1 MRIVIQRV
9 SSASVSVEDKIVGQ
23 IGRGFLILVGFSRD
37 ENPGAI
43 DWMARK
49 TTGLR
54 IFEDEQDKMNLSL
67 TDIAGEALVVS
78 QFTLYADASKGR
90 RPGFSDAADPKTAQP
105 MYEEYCQKLQV
116 AGVLVQKGIFGEH
129 MTVSLVNDGP
139 VTIIIDR

>member
-9 SSASVSVEDKIVGQ
+9 SSASVNVDDKIVGQ
-23 IGRGFLILVGFSRD
+23 IGRGFLILVGFSRT

-43 DWMARK
+43 DWMVRK

-54 IFEDEQDKMNLSL
+54 IFEDELGKMNLSL

-90 RPGFSDAADPKTAQP
+90 RPGFSEAADPAIALP
-105 MYEEYCQKLQV
+105 MYEEYCQKLK
-116 AGVLVQKGIFGEH
+116 ATGVLVQKGVFGEH
-129 MTVSLVNDGP
+129 MAVSLVNDGP